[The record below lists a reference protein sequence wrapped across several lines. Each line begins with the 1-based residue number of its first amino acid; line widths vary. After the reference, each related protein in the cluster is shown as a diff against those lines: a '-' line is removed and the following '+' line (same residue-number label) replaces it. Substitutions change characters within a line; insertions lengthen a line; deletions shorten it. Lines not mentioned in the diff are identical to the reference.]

1 MHPIQPLDAV
11 PKSPQSF
18 EATRLFAVITGDIVA
33 SSRLSSED
41 RRKLAGILKL
51 ASKEIAHKYPDL
63 VSQSIDVFRGDSWQL
78 VLTDPTVSLT
88 AAVLFRASVIAAS
101 PSAVRIDTRLAIGI
115 GTIDYRPPNRVS
127 EGNGE
132 AYRASGR
139 ALDSLKGSARMKY
152 VTAEP
157 IEQNP
162 LLGTTVE
169 LLDAIIQEW
178 TIPQALAVKG
188 GLLGLTQLMIA
199 KQWPKRITQQTIARH
214 LARAHWPAVT
224 AALEAVEN
232 SP

>member
-1 MHPIQPLDAV
+1 MYALQPLDAV
-11 PKSPQSF
+11 TKKPRSF
-18 EATRLFAVITGDIVA
+18 ESNQLFAVMTGDIVA

-41 RRKLAGILKL
+41 RRKLPGILKQ
-51 ASKEIAHKYPDL
+51 AFKEIAHKYPNL
-63 VSQSIDVFRGDSWQL
+63 ASQSIDVYRGDSWQL

-115 GTIDYRPPNRVS
+115 GTVDYQPPNRVS

-132 AYRASGR
+132 AYRESGR

-152 VTAEP
+152 VIAEP
-157 IEQNP
+157 IEKPP
-162 LLGTTVE
+162 LLDTTVE

-178 TIPQALAVKG
+178 TIPQALAVRW

-199 KQWPKRITQQTIARH
+199 KQWPKRIAQQTIARH
-214 LARAHWPAVT
+214 LARAHWPAV
-224 AALEAVEN
+224 ADALEAVEN
-232 SP
+232 SL